1 MIEVSEQTMDR
12 IHTILA
18 GVEKAD
24 EKVLKPALARGLM
37 AGKTAVG
44 KMVRQTYHIS
54 AGDFN
59 SRGYMRYNS
68 VTKNGDGIIGS
79 IEYSG
84 GVIPLIKFKVSPSTP
99 KKRTTPS
106 AAVLKAGSL
115 VKFDRKNDTF
125 VAQMKTGHIGIF
137 KRREKVY
144 SGKRWTGHP
153 TKNSQAIQELLS
165 PAVPQMVG
173 NEKVMQ
179 NVEERVNEVINQR
192 IEHEIERLL
201 SKSGG

>member
-1 MIEVSEQTMDR
+1 MIEVSEQTIDR

-37 AGKTAVG
+37 AGKTAAG

-84 GVIPLIKFKVSPSTP
+84 GVIPLMKFKVSPSTP

-106 AAVLKAGSL
+106 AAVLKASSL
-115 VKFDRKNDTF
+115 VKFNRQKNVF
-125 VAQMKTGHIGIF
+125 VAQMKSGHIGIMERQ
-137 KRREKVY
+137 KGTVSSATGKEKL
-144 SGKRWTGHP
+144 K
-153 TKNSQAIQELLS
+153 ELLS

-192 IEHEIERLL
+192 IEHEMERLL
-201 SKSGG
+201 SKGG

>member
-1 MIEVSEQTMDR
+1 MIEVSEQTIDR
-12 IHTILA
+12 IHAILV

-37 AGKTAVG
+37 TGKTAAG
-44 KMVRQTYHIS
+44 QMVRQTYHVS

-59 SRGYMRYNS
+59 SRGYMKYNN
-68 VTKNGDGIIGS
+68 VTKKGSGIIGS

-84 GVIPLIKFKVSPSTP
+84 GVIPLIKFKVSPNTT
-99 KKRTTPS
+99 KKKTTPS
-106 AAVLKAGSL
+106 AAVLKASSL
-115 VKFDRKNDTF
+115 VKFDRQKNVF
-125 VAQMKTGHIGIF
+125 VAQMKSGHIGIM
-137 KRREKVY
+137 KRQKGTVSPATGKEKL
-144 SGKRWTGHP
+144 K
-153 TKNSQAIQELLS
+153 ELLS

-179 NVEERVNEVINQR
+179 NVEERVNEVIHQR

>member
-1 MIEVSEQTMDR
+1 MIEVSEQTIDR
-12 IHTILA
+12 IHAILA

-24 EKVLKPALARGLM
+24 EKVLKPALARGLV
-37 AGKTAVG
+37 AGKTAAG

-84 GVIPLIKFKVSPSTP
+84 GVIPLMKFKVSPSTP

-106 AAVLKAGSL
+106 AAVLKASSL
-115 VKFDRKNDTF
+115 VKFNRQKNVF
-125 VAQMKTGHIGIF
+125 VAQMKSGHIGIMERQ
-137 KRREKVY
+137 KGTVSPATGKEKL
-144 SGKRWTGHP
+144 K
-153 TKNSQAIQELLS
+153 ELLS

-201 SKSGG
+201 SKNGG

>member
-1 MIEVSEQTMDR
+1 MIEVSEQTIDR

-37 AGKTAVG
+37 AGKTAAG

-106 AAVLKAGSL
+106 AAVLKASSL
-115 VKFDRKNDTF
+115 VKFNRQKNVF
-125 VAQMKTGHIGIF
+125 VAQMKSGHIGIMERQ
-137 KRREKVY
+137 KGTVSPATGKEKL
-144 SGKRWTGHP
+144 K
-153 TKNSQAIQELLS
+153 ELLS

-201 SKSGG
+201 SKNGG

>member
-1 MIEVSEQTMDR
+1 MIEVSEQTIDR

-37 AGKTAVG
+37 AGKTAAG

-106 AAVLKAGSL
+106 AAVLKANSL
-115 VKFDRKNDTF
+115 VKFNRQKNVF
-125 VAQMKTGHIGIF
+125 VAQMKSGHIGIMERQ
-137 KRREKVY
+137 KGTVSPATGKEKL
-144 SGKRWTGHP
+144 K
-153 TKNSQAIQELLS
+153 ELLS

-201 SKSGG
+201 SKNGG

>member
-1 MIEVSEQTMDR
+1 MIEVSEQTIDR

-24 EKVLKPALARGLM
+24 EKVLKPALARGLV
-37 AGKTAVG
+37 AAKTAAG

-84 GVIPLIKFKVSPSTP
+84 GVIPLMKFKVSPSTP

-106 AAVLKAGSL
+106 AAVLKASSL
-115 VKFDRKNDTF
+115 VKFNRQKNVF
-125 VAQMKTGHIGIF
+125 VAQMKSGHIGIMERQ
-137 KRREKVY
+137 KGTVSPATGKEKL
-144 SGKRWTGHP
+144 K
-153 TKNSQAIQELLS
+153 ELLS

-201 SKSGG
+201 SKNGG

>member
-1 MIEVSEQTMDR
+1 MIEVSEQTIDR

-24 EKVLKPALARGLM
+24 EKVLKPALARGLV
-37 AGKTAVG
+37 AGKTAAG

-84 GVIPLIKFKVSPSTP
+84 GVIPLMKFKVSPSTP

-106 AAVLKAGSL
+106 AAVLKASSL
-115 VKFDRKNDTF
+115 VTFNRQKNVF
-125 VAQMKTGHIGIF
+125 VAQMKSGHIGIMERQ
-137 KRREKVY
+137 KGTVSPATGKEKL
-144 SGKRWTGHP
+144 K
-153 TKNSQAIQELLS
+153 ELLS

-201 SKSGG
+201 SKNGG

>member
-1 MIEVSEQTMDR
+1 MIEVSEQTIDR
-12 IHTILA
+12 IHAILA

-37 AGKTAVG
+37 AGKTAAG

-84 GVIPLIKFKVSPSTP
+84 GVIPLMKFKVSPSTP

-106 AAVLKAGSL
+106 AAVLKASSL
-115 VKFDRKNDTF
+115 VKFNRQKNVF
-125 VAQMKTGHIGIF
+125 VAQMKSGHIGIMERQ
-137 KRREKVY
+137 KGTVSPATGKEKL
-144 SGKRWTGHP
+144 K
-153 TKNSQAIQELLS
+153 ELLS

-201 SKSGG
+201 SKNGG

>member
-1 MIEVSEQTMDR
+1 MIEVSEQTIDR
-12 IHTILA
+12 IHAILA

-37 AGKTAVG
+37 AGKTAAG
-44 KMVRQTYHIS
+44 RMARQTYHIS

-68 VTKNGDGIIGS
+68 VTKNGDGIVGS

-84 GVIPLIKFKVSPSTP
+84 GVIPLMKFKVSPSVP
-99 KKRTTPS
+99 KKKTTPS
-106 AAVLKAGSL
+106 AAVLKASSL
-115 VKFDRKNDTF
+115 VKFDRKNNVF
-125 VAQMKTGHIGIF
+125 VAQMKSGHIGVMERQ
-137 KRREKVY
+137 KGTVSPATGKEKL
-144 SGKRWTGHP
+144 K
-153 TKNSQAIQELLS
+153 ELLS